1 MATCS
6 RCGAVSGEETRFC
19 AICGAPLAEP
29 PEREARK
36 VVTILFCDLVESTKL
51 AERFDPEALQRLL
64 ARYFVGART
73 IVERHGGTVEKFIG
87 DAVCA
92 VFGMPA
98 VREDDALRGV
108 RAAVELRDA
117 VVSLDAQLG
126 SPGLVTR
133 IGVNTG
139 EVFAAG
145 TDLSVAGD
153 AVWTAK
159 RLEEA
164 APRGGILLG
173 PTTWTLVRGE
183 VDAEQLPPVPLKGKQ
198 ERIDVFLLKELRPG
212 VPGAA
217 RRLDSPLV
225 GRARELAELR
235 SALAEA
241 EALAESRLVMLLG
254 PAGIGK
260 TRLVRELA
268 VGAPHARLLAGRC
281 LPYGD
286 GITYWPLVEVV
297 RHAAGLGGDEPATEA
312 RERLGKLLANAPDAN
327 RIVDGVA
334 AAVGLGGEASA
345 AEVFLAARR
354 LLECLA
360 HEQPLMVVLD
370 DLQWAEPVFCDLVQY
385 VARESRGA
393 PLVLCCVARPEF
405 LEGRL
410 DWSAARTI
418 ELEALPAEETRLLI
432 SNLLGHELG
441 AVAGDRVAAA
451 AEGNPLF
458 VEELLRML
466 VDEDVLVREEGDW
479 RIARD
484 PRGVPMPAS
493 ITALLTARLD
503 RLPSEERLV
512 IERAAVIGEVF
523 SIEAVGALVDAG
535 EVSDLKA
542 LLREL
547 EGKELVRARMERRAG
562 EAKWRFGH
570 ILVRDAA
577 YAGLP
582 KLARAELHERVA
594 RSISDSAGELEV
606 DEIAG
611 YHLAE
616 AAGALVD
623 LDPLD
628 ERAASLAAE
637 AAARLASGA
646 RRALARGDRHATV
659 ALLERAVSLLGSD
672 DPERLALLVD
682 LGAALKFTGRL
693 DEAGAWVREAADRAD
708 ASELTLVAHRA
719 SLELADLHWYTAPER
734 GTHDLWRAATEAI
747 PVFEREEASAP
758 LAEAWWAL
766 AEVHLFHCEFAKM
779 RAAVERGLEAAQGAS
794 REERARFRSATGLA
808 AMLGPTPVEK
818 ARRLCAQLRG
828 TRSRDTRSTQRS
840 SSSMRRISRRWT
852 AASRRRALGRRR
864 RARRW
869 RSSDGGSCSDRN
881 GVMPVRS
888 SCSPATPPPPRAC
901 CATGSGR
908 CASSASAGT
917 RLRSQPTSREHC
929 MFSDGTAK
937 RRQWQPR
944 RPTWGALTTS
954 RCRCSRALCAPVRE
968 EPPAPSMKRLRSR
981 ARRSTSPSARTRRR
995 CGETLCS
1002 SSGVCSEA
1010 LGPTE
1015 MRTMRRAGRSSSMR
1029 PRGIVSAP
1037 RRHASSSPPPRSAS
1051 AELERPSRVWING
1064 RPTLSRH
1071 AERRHHRRSPSL
1083 AVPEREP
1090 IDGRSRAR
1098 IRRRLVEDRLPRE
1111 AVEADQTVEEKAETS
1126 GHGLGRG
1133 TARLAEHADLEQHEG
1148 RVWIDRR
1155 PAGEEVRRLIGVQ
1168 SRRGGI
1174 DAELGEEA
1182 VEGGH
1187 GRKHPRRETGCA
1199 DPRDRPVPG
1208 ER

>member
-6 RCGAVSGEETRFC
+6 RCGAASGEEARFC
-19 AICGAPLAEP
+19 ATCGAPLAGP
-29 PEREARK
+29 LEREARK

-73 IVERHGGTVEKFIG
+73 IVERHGGIVEKFIG
-87 DAVCA
+87 DAVYA
-92 VFGMPA
+92 VFGMPT

-126 SPGLVTR
+126 AGLATR

-164 APRGGILLG
+164 APRDGILLG
-173 PTTWTLVRGE
+173 PTTWALVRGE
-183 VDAEQLPPVPLKGKQ
+183 VDAEELPPIPLKGKQ
-198 ERIDVFLLKELRPG
+198 EQIDVFLLKELRPG
-212 VPGAA
+212 APGAA

-225 GRARELAELR
+225 GRAREIAELR

-241 EALAESRLVMLLG
+241 EALAEPRLVTLLG

-297 RHAAGLGGDEPATEA
+297 RHAAGLRGDEPATEA
-312 RERLGKLLANAPDAN
+312 RDRLGRLLADAPDAD
-327 RIVDGVA
+327 RIVRGLA

-345 AEVFLAARR
+345 AEVFMAARR
-354 LLECLA
+354 LLEWLA
-360 HEQPLMVVLD
+360 REQPLIVVLD

-393 PLVLCCVARPEF
+393 SLVLCCLARPEF

-410 DWSAARTI
+410 DWPAATTI
-418 ELEALPAEETRLLI
+418 ELEALAVEETRLLI
-432 SNLLGHELG
+432 SNLLGHALG

-458 VEELLRML
+458 VEEVLRML
-466 VDEDVLVREEGDW
+466 IDEEVLIREDGGW
-479 RIARD
+479 RIAKD

-503 RLPSEERLV
+503 RLSRRERLI

-523 SIEAVGALVDAG
+523 SIEAVSALVEAG
-535 EVSDLKA
+535 EVSDVKA

-547 EGKELVRARMERRAG
+547 ERKELVRSRTERREG
-562 EAKWRFGH
+562 EAEWRFGH
-570 ILVRDAA
+570 ILIRDAA

-582 KLARAELHERVA
+582 KLARAELHERAA

-611 YHLAE
+611 YHLAQ

-628 ERAASLAAE
+628 ERIASLAAE

-646 RRALARGDRHATV
+646 RRALARGDRHATA
-659 ALLERAVSLLGSD
+659 ALLERTVSLLGPD
-672 DPERLALLVD
+672 DPERLAFLVD
-682 LGAALKFTGRL
+682 LGAALKLTGRL
-693 DEAGAWVREAADRAD
+693 DEAEAWVREAADRAD
-708 ASELTLVAHRA
+708 ASDLTLVAHRA
-719 SLELADLHWYTAPER
+719 ALELADLHWYTAPEQ
-734 GTHDLWRAATEAI
+734 GTQALWRAAAKAI

-766 AEVHLFHCEFAKM
+766 AEVHLFHCEFGQM

-794 REERARFRSATGLA
+794 REERARLRSATGLA
-808 AMLGPTPVEK
+808 AMLGPTPVEE
-818 ARRLCAQLRG
+818 ARRLCAQMRDETEGHPVYAAILQLYEAKLEALDGRFADARARAEASRTPMEEFGRRILLGSQRRYAGQIELLAGDPAAAERLLLDGFRTLREFGERGNAASVAADLARTLHLLGRDSEAEAMAAEALDLGSPDDVEVQVFARLARAGARRTAGAVDEAVAIAREAVDIAERTDASTMRGDALLELGRALRG
-828 TRSRDTRSTQRS
+828 TGSDGDADD
-840 SSSMRRISRRWT
+840 
-852 AASRRRALGRRR
+852 AAQRALELYEGKGNRVGAAA
-864 RARRW
+864 AREFLA
-869 RSSDGGSCSDRN
+869 
-881 GVMPVRS
+881 
-888 SCSPATPPPPRAC
+888 SPEV
-901 CATGSGR
+901 S
-908 CASSASAGT
+908 
-917 RLRSQPTSREHC
+917 LR
-929 MFSDGTAK
+929 
-937 RRQWQPR
+937 
-944 RPTWGALTTS
+944 
-954 RCRCSRALCAPVRE
+954 
-968 EPPAPSMKRLRSR
+968 
-981 ARRSTSPSARTRRR
+981 
-995 CGETLCS
+995 
-1002 SSGVCSEA
+1002 
-1010 LGPTE
+1010 
-1015 MRTMRRAGRSSSMR
+1015 
-1029 PRGIVSAP
+1029 
-1037 RRHASSSPPPRSAS
+1037 
-1051 AELERPSRVWING
+1051 
-1064 RPTLSRH
+1064 
-1071 AERRHHRRSPSL
+1071 
-1083 AVPEREP
+1083 
-1090 IDGRSRAR
+1090 
-1098 IRRRLVEDRLPRE
+1098 
-1111 AVEADQTVEEKAETS
+1111 
-1126 GHGLGRG
+1126 
-1133 TARLAEHADLEQHEG
+1133 
-1148 RVWIDRR
+1148 
-1155 PAGEEVRRLIGVQ
+1155 
-1168 SRRGGI
+1168 
-1174 DAELGEEA
+1174 
-1182 VEGGH
+1182 
-1187 GRKHPRRETGCA
+1187 
-1199 DPRDRPVPG
+1199 
-1208 ER
+1208 